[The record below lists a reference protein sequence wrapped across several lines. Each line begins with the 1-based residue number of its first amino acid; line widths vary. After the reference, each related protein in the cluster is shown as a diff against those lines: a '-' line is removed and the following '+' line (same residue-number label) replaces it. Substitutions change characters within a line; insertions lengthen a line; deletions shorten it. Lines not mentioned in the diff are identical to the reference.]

1 MYKATVFH
9 NHADLNTLGMYAAEA
24 AYAGGEGWLND
35 CVAYISD
42 NHQFANDYIKKNN
55 PMIKVGKAP
64 EGTYL
69 QWIDVTAIADKIGAK
84 KMADDANQAAKDAAS
99 KMGTDYSGRQAMGE
113 VRLQTPE
120 DMVQHWLAKNAF
132 VQLNAGTSYG
142 LGGANHMR
150 MNIATSRK
158 TLKAALDSIAAATK
172 KISA

>member
-1 MYKATVFH
+1 MT
-9 NHADLNTLGMYAAEA
+9 AAEA

-35 CVAYISD
+35 CIAYISD
-42 NHQFANDYIKKNN
+42 NHHFANEYIKKNI
-55 PMIKVGKAP
+55 PMIKVGQVP

-84 KMADDANQAAKDAAS
+84 KMADDANQKAHEAAA
-99 KMGTDYSGRQAMGE
+99 KMGTDYSGRQSMEAMRTE
-113 VRLQTPE
+113 TPE
-120 DMVQHWLAKNAF
+120 DMVQHWMAQNAF

-158 TLKAALDSIAAATK
+158 VLKAALDSMAAATK
-172 KISA
+172 KLSA